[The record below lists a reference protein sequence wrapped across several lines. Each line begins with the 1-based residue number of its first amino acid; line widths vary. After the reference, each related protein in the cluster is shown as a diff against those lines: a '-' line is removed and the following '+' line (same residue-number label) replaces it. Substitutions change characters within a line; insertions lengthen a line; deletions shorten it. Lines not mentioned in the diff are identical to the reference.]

1 MWTIYVFRI
10 ARVLMLIS
18 LCFVVDEAGAFARGV
33 VITKPGIWCERK
45 SPRRSLSSPHEQRLV
60 ASLVSITGFCELHF
74 GQGGELLL
82 GDTSKVM
89 GGAEAARQ
97 ILQRVLGSSNA
108 FVIEDCSGSDYINFG
123 QVVEDAVFENADGTR
138 LDIWR
143 VRIDFNDFQHVQA
156 PADVRASF
164 DEGFILLHELLH
176 GLGYADASGDDEI
189 GQCETRVNQARR
201 ELGLPQR
208 DHYFVSPVRV
218 TDTLASARIRFRS
231 APASRIHRGV
241 EWQYLYFLVR
251 SESRHTAGVNSAAD
265 RRR

>member
-1 MWTIYVFRI
+1 MLSIYVFWI
-10 ARVLMLIS
+10 ARVLLLVF
-18 LCFVVDEAGAFARGV
+18 LCFIVDEGGALARDT
-33 VITKPGIWCERK
+33 VITKPGIWCERR
-45 SPRRSLSSPHEQRLV
+45 SPRRSLSSRHEQRLV
-60 ASLVSITGFCELHF
+60 MSLARITGFCELHF
-74 GQGGELLL
+74 GVDGELCL
-82 GDTSKVM
+82 GDTSNVM
-89 GGAEAARQ
+89 GGSEAARQ

-143 VRIDFNDFQHVQA
+143 VRIDFSDFQLVQA

-189 GQCETRVNQARR
+189 GQCEARVNQARA

-208 DHYFVSPVRV
+208 DQYFVAPVRV

-231 APASRIHRGV
+231 RAASTIGHGL

-251 SESRHTAGVNSAAD
+251 PESRHTDGVNSAAD